1 MDFSAKQLQKKFK
14 HAKYFGVTGNYSL
27 TNAAKFQ
34 SAIEAHIANTAT
46 KVILGTYRGQPVT
59 HFVNPQTRLNVI
71 QDASGNF
78 LSGWKLTPTQL
89 KHVLSTGKLGGG

>member
-14 HAKYFGVTGNYSL
+14 HAKYFGVTGNYNA

-34 SAIEAHIANTAT
+34 SVIEAHIANPAT
-46 KVILGTYRGQPVT
+46 KVIQGTYRRQSVT

-71 QDASGNF
+71 QDASGKF
-78 LSGWKLTPTQL
+78 LSGWKLTAVQL
-89 KHVLSTGKLGGG
+89 KHVLSTGKLGGN